1 MKFEG
6 RLDTGP
12 VKSHPI
18 WCTSTTS
25 PNLNRTIYFFLV
37 QIVFQGLLSRARQQW
52 TEVPDMMKQNK
63 QNFFYWKRN
72 FPFHY
77 CVNFFTVFPF
87 HYRLIHYFLIDFQ
100 LFLFIICISVIC
112 MFINC
117 SCCCVLV
124 YLPCTVLKQKNL
136 NLTHI
141 WQSFIPTNQYKDIF
155 LI

>member
-1 MKFEG
+1 MNGGSGYETEQTKKFVLEQEFSFPLL
-6 RLDTGP
+6 R
-12 VKSHPI
+12 K
-18 WCTSTTS
+18 
-25 PNLNRTIYFFLV
+25 FLYSFS
-37 QIVFQGLLSRARQQW
+37 I
-52 TEVPDMMKQNK
+52 
-63 QNFFYWKRN
+63 
-72 FPFHY
+72 HY
-77 CVNFFTVFPF
+77 
-87 HYRLIHYFLIDFQ
+87 HLIHYFLIDFQ